1 MGLVYKYVS
10 GQMGGI
16 MGNQIKPYAN
26 PGQVV
31 MGVTQCVYDAG
42 KPSADVPAADITA
55 EEVDTLAHKLDTLAA
70 DYQNDAIAKA
80 IAEVFPSIVLTV
92 RRVKKE
98 TGSIFSGILG
108 NGANLDIKWLRAKD
122 IGYTILNPALTAV
135 SGIYGG
141 VTPPGGGYVSTYLQT
156 FVANTAQSIIPAQ
169 RMLQWAACIHIGLY
183 ETIEIPK
190 ITDVTFTLDGQP
202 TGPQSVFF
210 DSRRMAG
217 ESYDT
222 SFVRFEKP
230 VMVSPMRLQQV
241 SLMPNISGDSKPEMI
256 SLVVARISDLIATV

>member
-1 MGLVYKYVS
+1 MGLVYKYVT
-10 GQMGGI
+10 GQLGGS
-16 MGNQIKPYAN
+16 MGNQVKAYAS

-42 KPSADVPAADITA
+42 KPSADVPAADITT
-55 EEVDTLAHKLDTLAA
+55 EEVDLLAHKLDTLAA

-108 NGANLDIKWLRAKD
+108 NGANLDIKWLRPKD
-122 IGYTILNPALTAV
+122 IGYSILNPAATATC
-135 SGIYGG
+135 GIYGG
-141 VTPPGGGYVSTYLQT
+141 VTPPGGGYVATWLQT
-156 FVANTAQSIIPAQ
+156 FVANTAQHLIPSQ
-169 RMLQWAACIHIGLY
+169 RMLQWGACLHIGMY
-183 ETIEIPK
+183 EVVEVPK

-202 TGPQSVFF
+202 TGPQSTFF

-217 ESYDT
+217 NSYDT

-230 VMVSPMRLQQV
+230 VMVSPMRLQV
-241 SLMPNISGDSKPEMI
+241 VDVMPNISGDSKPILI
-256 SLVVARISDLIATV
+256 SLMVGRISDLIATV